1 MTKRRSGILLHLT
14 SLPGPHGHGDLGP
27 RAREFVEW
35 LASAGQRTWQML
47 PVVPPGFAG
56 SPYDGRSAFAGSP
69 WLVSLED
76 LGRDG
81 LLQPDELVA
90 SFSPERADCEGA
102 GAFREQRLR
111 LAAERFLRT
120 ASGREA
126 LAQFRS
132 ESSSW
137 LLDWARYSALRRAHG
152 DRDWSV
158 WPEEIRRREP
168 AALAEI
174 DRALAEEIAVHEVIQ
189 LWFQRQWLELRE
201 HCRAHSISL
210 LGDVP
215 MFVAY
220 DSSDVWQDPTA
231 FLLDEHGIPKVVAGV
246 PPDAFSDTGQ
256 LWGNPLYDWE
266 RMRASG
272 FEWWLRR
279 FESSLGR
286 FDRVRLD
293 HFIGFHRY
301 WEIPRTAKD
310 ARVGRFVSVPG
321 AELFQAARK
330 RLGGLPFVAE
340 DLGVVTDEVK
350 ALRDSFELPGM
361 RVLQFAY
368 DEDEPNDY
376 RPERYVANTVVYTGT
391 HDNDTTRG
399 WLEHAKPE
407 TRARVQRAVGA
418 DSTEPLHFAVMRMAA
433 RSVANDCVF
442 PMQDALGKGSEARM
456 NTPGT
461 TVGNWTYR
469 IQNEDL
475 GREVAERMRLLAHE
489 TGRIPT

>member
-1 MTKRRSGILLHLT
+1 MTKRGSGILLHLT

-27 RAREFVEW
+27 HARAFAEW
-35 LASAGQRTWQML
+35 LASAGQKTWQTL

-76 LGRDG
+76 LARDG
-81 LLQPDELVA
+81 LLEPEELAA
-90 SFSPERADCEGA
+90 SFSPERADHEA
-102 GAFREQRLR
+102 AMAFREARLR
-111 LAAERFLRT
+111 LAATRFLRR
-120 ASGREA
+120 SGAEEE
-126 LAQFRS
+126 LARFRRK
-132 ESSSW
+132 SSGW

-152 DRDWSV
+152 DRDWSA
-158 WPEEIRRREP
+158 WPSEIRRREP
-168 AALAEI
+168 TALETADRELAHEI
-174 DRALAEEIAVHEVIQ
+174 ELHEVIQ
-189 LWFQRQWLELRE
+189 LWFQRQWAELRA
-201 HCRAHSISL
+201 HCRAHGVSL

-220 DSSDVWQDPTA
+220 DSSDVWQNPEA
-231 FLLDEHGIPKVVAGV
+231 FLLDENGFPRSVAGV
-246 PPDAFSDTGQ
+246 PPDAFSESGQ

-272 FEWWLRR
+272 FEWWLQRL
-279 FESSLGR
+279 EASLER

-310 ARVGRFVSVPG
+310 AREGRFVNVPG
-321 AELFQAARK
+321 AELFEAARK

-350 ALRDSFELPGM
+350 ALRDCFELPGM

-368 DEDEPNDY
+368 DDDEPNDY

-399 WLEHAKPE
+399 WLDHAAPR
-407 TRARVQRAVGA
+407 TRERVLSAVGGEG
-418 DSTEPLHFAVMRMAA
+418 TEALHLAVMRLAA
-433 RSVANDCVF
+433 GSVADSCIF
-442 PMQDALGKGSEARM
+442 PLQDALGQGSEARM

-461 TVGNWTYR
+461 TLGNWCYR
-469 IQNEDL
+469 VRAEELTPSIAGWLRALAL
-475 GREVAERMRLLAHE
+475 G
-489 TGRIPT
+489 TGRLPA